1 MKITTRVFSAI
12 TLLLLIACG
21 GNSSNTDDTPPAPV
35 VAAPSAA
42 TLVFPE
48 DNTECNE
55 GVISETDE
63 TKSAVTF
70 QWNASENTDSYEVNL
85 RNINT
90 NTTTKTN
97 ASSEDAT
104 ITIDRGTPY
113 EWFVISKA
121 NGTNETASSA
131 KAKFYN
137 QGPGIENYAPF
148 PAEAVNPVRGS
159 TIPAATTVNLQW
171 ATSDIDDDIVGY
183 AVFFGTETDPTTEI
197 GTTEDSN
204 LDATITSGATYY
216 WRVVT
221 TDSQNNTST
230 SEVFEFRVE

>member
-1 MKITTRVFSAI
+1 MKITSKVYSVITVF
-12 TLLLLIACG
+12 LLTACSG
-21 GNSSNTDDTPPAPV
+21 STSNTDDTPPAPV

-42 TLVFPE
+42 TLVFPA

-55 GVISETDE
+55 GVISSTDE

-70 QWNASENTDSYEVNL
+70 QWNASENTDTYEVNL

-90 NTTTKTN
+90 NTSTKSNSFTN
-97 ASSEDAT
+97 DAT

-113 EWFVISKA
+113 EWFVVSKA

-148 PAEAVNPVRGS
+148 PAEAINPVRGS
-159 TIPAATTVNLQW
+159 TIASAATVNLQW
-171 ATSDIDDDIVGY
+171 TTSDIDDDIVGY
-183 AVFFGTETDPTTEI
+183 SIFFGTDTDPTTEI
-197 GTTEDSN
+197 GSTEESN
-204 LDATITSGATYY
+204 LNTSITSGATYF

-221 TDSQNNTST
+221 TDSQNNSST
-230 SEVFEFRVE
+230 SEIFEFKVE